1 MCGSLTPK
9 NVFLQILKSVNDLEI
24 LAPELVGGQSE
35 MVVLT
40 ILSHIF
46 MIMRLITWKPSY
58 VICRVSTTLK
68 TDIGAKYAIHCWNSR
83 KERYFC
89 VVRFLKTLLPIN

>member
-1 MCGSLTPK
+1 MEAYPQIRFLFMFQKKLEQKTIYFLDFLRKNKCVGAFPPK

-58 VICRVSTTLK
+58 VICRVSTT
-68 TDIGAKYAIHCWNSR
+68 
-83 KERYFC
+83 
-89 VVRFLKTLLPIN
+89 